1 MKKASSVPLALL
13 LAALLVMTLSC
24 ATTKSAREISVDQ
37 EAIRAVAALTMSQL
51 YKTNPAVESEVKKGA
66 GYAVF
71 SDYGMKV
78 MLMGGAGGKGIA
90 VDNVSKKETF
100 MEMAEFQPGAG
111 FGVEKFRLVLV
122 FTSPQAYNNFITR
135 GWEVGVNAMAA
146 AKMKTKGGAWAGAA
160 VLSDDV
166 YLYQLTQDGLIA
178 GVSVTA
184 AKFYK
189 DRELN

>member
-1 MKKASSVPLALL
+1 MKKASSVLLALS
-13 LAALLVMTLSC
+13 LAALIVMTMSC
-24 ATTKSAREISVDQ
+24 ATTKTASQISAEKES
-37 EAIRAVAALTMSQL
+37 IRAMAALSMAQL
-51 YKTNPAVESEVKKGA
+51 FKANPAVENEVKKGA

-78 MLMGGAGGKGIA
+78 MFMGGAGGKGIA
-90 VDNVSKKETF
+90 IDRITGDETF

-111 FGVEKFRLVLV
+111 LGAEKFRLIAV
-122 FTSPQAYNNFITR
+122 FTSPKAYIDFITS
-135 GWEVGVNAMAA
+135 GWELGANAMAA
-146 AKMKTKGGAWAGAA
+146 AKSKTRGGAWAGAA

-166 YLYQLTQDGLIA
+166 YLYQLTQEGLIA

-189 DRELN
+189 DKELN

>member
-1 MKKASSVPLALL
+1 MKKTSRVFLAMALSALL
-13 LAALLVMTLSC
+13 IVTLSC
-24 ATTKSAREISVDQ
+24 ATTKSASQIS
-37 EAIRAVAALTMSQL
+37 EEKESIRTMAKQSVAQL
-51 YKTNPAVESEVKKGA
+51 IKANPAVKAEIEKGA

-71 SDYGMKV
+71 SDIGFKV

-100 MEMAEFQPGAG
+100 MEMGEFQPGAG
-111 FGVEKFRLVLV
+111 IGAEKFRLIVV
-122 FTSPQAYNNFITR
+122 FTSPQAYNKFITE
-135 GWEVGVNAMAA
+135 GWEVGVNSMAA
-146 AKMKTKGGAWAGAA
+146 AKAKTKGGAWAGAA

-166 YLYQLTQDGLIA
+166 YLYQLTEDGLIV

-189 DRELN
+189 DKELN

>member
-1 MKKASSVPLALL
+1 MNKASRVFPVLAMT
-13 LAALLVMTLSC
+13 ALLVMTMSC

-51 YKTNPAVESEVKKGA
+51 YKANPAVENEVKKSA

-90 VDNVSKKETF
+90 VNNVTKKETF
-100 MEMAEFQPGAG
+100 MEMAEFQPGVG
-111 FGVEKFRLVLV
+111 FGVEKFRLVLI
-122 FTSPQAYNNFITR
+122 FTSPQAYNNFITS
-135 GWEVGVNAMAA
+135 GWELGVNAMATA
-146 AKMKTKGGAWAGAA
+146 RMKSKGGAWAGAA

-166 YLYQLTQDGLIA
+166 YLYQLDQNGLIV
-178 GVSVTA
+178 GLSVTA

-189 DRELN
+189 DKELN

>member
-1 MKKASSVPLALL
+1 MKKASSILLALL
-13 LAALLVMTLSC
+13 LAALVVMTLSC

-51 YKTNPAVESEVKKGA
+51 YKANPAVESEVKKGA

-122 FTSPQAYNNFITR
+122 FTSPQAYNNFITS
-135 GWEVGVNAMAA
+135 GWEVGANAMAA